1 MDRNRVT
8 VSARIAAPPARVYQ
22 IIADYR
28 EHARILPRHHFKSLV
43 IERGGVGAGTVIA
56 VEMLALGSTQR
67 FRAEVSE
74 PSPGRVL
81 AERIIGSGM
90 VTTFTVVPTADGATD
105 LTIATELTAKRGFG
119 GMVER
124 FISRRV
130 LPPIYEAELKEIDRY
145 AIAHPV
151 PPDDM
156 RESAGS

>member
-1 MDRNRVT
+1 MDRHRVT
-8 VSARIAAPPARVYQ
+8 ASARIAAPAPRVYQ
-22 IIADYR
+22 ILADYH
-28 EHARILPRHHFKSLV
+28 EHARILPRQHFKSLV

-90 VTTFTVVPTADGATD
+90 VTTFTVVPAADGTTD

-119 GMVER
+119 GMLER

-130 LPPIYEAELKEIDRY
+130 LPPIYVAELKEIDRY
-145 AIAHPV
+145 AVANPV
-151 PPDDM
+151 APADL
-156 RESAGS
+156 R